1 LRLSIAQA
9 SLESNVGVRDGSQF
23 MKRHRSLV
31 PLSHDH
37 HQALVQARRLKR
49 GKESSDPSTVA
60 RTFLGF
66 FAEETVRHFR
76 EEEELVFPAVL
87 DCPSAHEPLIQALL
101 QHERLHALT
110 KLLREGLDT
119 GRPITPIMQKLGD
132 LLVAHVR
139 HEERCLFPLI
149 EEFVDDSTLAAIE
162 LAPSGS
168 DPVGEPPRAQR
179 DVSRETAPTGSTTTL
194 YWGNGGGPHCDAA
207 FLRDRCWD
215 AKDPQ
220 RW

>member
-49 GKESSDPSTVA
+49 GKESTDPSTVA
-60 RTFLGF
+60 RTFVGF

-76 EEEELVFPAVL
+76 EEEELLFPAVL
-87 DCPSAHEPLIQALL
+87 DCPSAREPLVQALL

-110 KLLREGLDT
+110 KLLRETLDS
-119 GRPITPIMQKLGD
+119 GRPITPIMQELGD

-162 LAPSGS
+162 LAPWGS
-168 DPVGEPPRAQR
+168 DPVVEPPRAER
-179 DVSRETAPTGSTTTL
+179 DVSRETTSKDPPVTLFWGS
-194 YWGNGGGPHCDAA
+194 GGGSHCDAG
-207 FLRDRCWD
+207 FLGDRRWD
-215 AKDPQ
+215 AKDRQ
-220 RW
+220 RA

>member
-1 LRLSIAQA
+1 
-9 SLESNVGVRDGSQF
+9 V
-23 MKRHRSLV
+23 KRHRSLV

-37 HQALVQARRLKR
+37 HRALVQARRLKR
-49 GKESSDPSTVA
+49 AGESSDPGTVA
-60 RTFLGF
+60 WAFLRF

-87 DCPSAHEPLIQALL
+87 DSPAARKPLVQALL
-101 QHERLHALT
+101 QHERLHELA
-110 KLLREGLDT
+110 KLLQEAFET
-119 GRPITPIMQKLGD
+119 GRPITPIMEELGD

-162 LAPSGS
+162 LAPWGS
-168 DPVGEPPRAQR
+168 DPLDEPPRSQR
-179 DVSRETAPTGSTTTL
+179 DVSQETAPTRSTTTL

-207 FLRDRCWD
+207 FLGDRCWD
-215 AKDPQ
+215 AKDPPS
-220 RW
+220 W